1 MNTRPLAKILVERPR
16 TVILVYTI
24 ITIIVGFQATNIY
37 MESDLSTFLPKDD
50 PTVQLWEKMDDEFQ
64 IGTTIIIYVEADD
77 IRDPEVLKEMD
88 RVTSSPLVNK
98 YENDKGKHDGI
109 FSARSLAQYVKIE
122 NAKSSVPGDFGGE
135 GVYEIPDDPN
145 LISQYMSR
153 LTIQQVKGTLFTNTY
168 DTAVILLQLAEDAD
182 YNTIQSNVEK
192 AIDHRGTFYSKMTV
206 TGTTAMQNA
215 IQKTTMEYFQ
225 IIFVIAIA
233 SVSLVLFIFHRTVKG
248 IIIALFPTAYSIALT
263 FGVLGVIQPQL
274 TILSVSIVALLLGLG
289 VDYSVHMMNRFAEEK
304 HGDMIEKTAFIL
316 SSTGKAIMLSTI
328 TTIIGFGSLMI
339 SSMSPIVLF
348 GFGCAIGIFFAF
360 ISTIL
365 LTPSLSILL
374 QFKKDGV
381 IPKWGK
387 LSSIILS
394 NKSRIIVIAVF
405 FAFMSLIVLPQTETD
420 TNYFDMAPQDIPE
433 LVKLVEY
440 SENFGGANYN
450 AIMIETEPQGLTYP
464 EVIDAIYDMEEKMR
478 EEGIELYSLI
488 DAVKEANDILERNDI
503 INRLS
508 EFAGVDEIIFD
519 RIAQEGLVDE
529 DFSKTLIIVY
539 IPTGLSMQQIEEKVA
554 TVNRIAAETD
564 IPRNGKVSAL
574 TGQDAINVA
583 INRKLTDEQ
592 TRSMIIAILLVLA
605 ALIFIFKSSL
615 YGILT
620 MIPVAFVLMW
630 EPGFLVAFDIPLN
643 VITISIASIMI
654 GIGIDYGV
662 HIMHRV
668 HEEMDHGLA
677 KTDAI
682 KRAIERTGLSL
693 VEAAMTTIAGISSIF
708 FISIPALQEFALV
721 IILMTAFS
729 CIGAALILPVFFD
742 LKIIKKINALYH
754 KA

>member
-1 MNTRPLAKILVERPR
+1 MNTRLLAKILVERPR

-135 GVYEIPDDPN
+135 GVYKIPDDPN

-304 HGDMIEKTAFIL
+304 RGDMIEKTAFIL

-464 EVIDAIYDMEEKMR
+464 EVIDAIYDMEERMR

-519 RIAQEGLVDE
+519 LIAQEGLVDE

-539 IPTGLSMQQIEEKVA
+539 MPTGLSMQQIEEKVA

>member
-1 MNTRPLAKILVERPR
+1 MNTRPLAKLLVKRPR
-16 TVILVYTI
+16 AVIVVYTI
-24 ITIIVGFQATNIY
+24 ITILIGYQATNIY
-37 MESDLSTFLPKDD
+37 MESNLSTFLPADD
-50 PTVQLWEKMDDEFQ
+50 PTVQLWNKMDEEFQ

-88 RVTSSPLVNK
+88 RVASSPLVNK

-109 FSARSLAQYVKIE
+109 FSARSLAQYIKME
-122 NAKSSVPGDFGGE
+122 NAKSPSPGGLGGQ

-153 LTIQQVKGTLFTNTY
+153 LPIQQVKGTLFTNTY

-182 YNTIQSNVEK
+182 YDSIQADVEK
-192 AIDHRGTFYSKMTV
+192 AIDHRGTFYSAMTV
-206 TGTTAMQNA
+206 TGTVAMQNA
-215 IQKTTMEYFQ
+215 IRETTMQYFQ

-233 SVSLVLFIFHRTVKG
+233 FVSVVLFAFHRTVKG
-248 IIIALFPTAYSIALT
+248 IIIALFPTAFAIALT
-263 FGVLGVIQPQL
+263 FGTLGMIEPEL

-289 VDYSVHMMNRFAEEK
+289 VDYSVHMMNRFAEEQ
-304 HGDMIEKTAFIL
+304 HGDMVDKTAFIL
-316 SSTGKAIMLSTI
+316 SSTGKAILLSTI
-328 TTIIGFGSLMI
+328 TTVIGFASLMI

-348 GFGCAIGIFFAF
+348 GFGCAIGILYVFV
-360 ISTIL
+360 STIL

-374 QFKKDGV
+374 RFKKDGTL
-381 IPKWGK
+381 PNWEK
-387 LSSIILS
+387 LSSFILS
-394 NKSRIIVIAVF
+394 NKFRIIIIAVF

-433 LVKLVEY
+433 VVKLVEY
-440 SENFGGANYN
+440 SEKFGGANYN
-450 AIMIETEPQGLTYP
+450 ALMVETEPQGLTYP
-464 EVIDAIYDMEEKMR
+464 DVIDAIYQMEERMR
-478 EEGIELYSLI
+478 DEGIELYSLI
-488 DAVKEANDILERNDI
+488 DGVKEANDILERNEI

-529 DFSKTLIIVY
+529 DFSKTLIVVY
-539 IPTGLSMQQIEEKVA
+539 IPTGLSMQQIEEKVS
-554 TVNRIAAETD
+554 TVNRISAETD
-564 IPRNGKVSAL
+564 IPRNGKVSSL

-605 ALIFIFKSSL
+605 ALIFIFSSSL
-615 YGILT
+615 YGFLT

-630 EPGFLVAFDIPLN
+630 EPGFLVALDIPLN

-668 HEEMDHGLA
+668 HEERDHGLS
-677 KTDAI
+677 KKDAI
-682 KRAIERTGLSL
+682 QRAIERTGLSL
-693 VEAAMTTIAGISSIF
+693 VEAALTTIAGISSIF
-708 FISIPALQEFALV
+708 FINIPALQEFALV

-729 CIGAALILPVFFD
+729 CIGAALLLPVFFD
-742 LKIIKKINALYH
+742 LKIVKKVEAIYH
-754 KA
+754 KG

>member
-1 MNTRPLAKILVERPR
+1 MNTRPLAKILVQRPR

-24 ITIIVGFQATNIY
+24 ITILIGYQATNIY
-37 MESDLSTFLPKDD
+37 MESDLSTFLPEDD
-50 PTVQLWEKMDDEFQ
+50 PTVQLWNRMDEEFQ

-109 FSARSLAQYVKIE
+109 FSAKSLAQYIKLE
-122 NAKSSVPGDFGGE
+122 NAKSNVPGELGGK
-135 GVYEIPDDPN
+135 GIYEIPDDPN
-145 LISQYMSR
+145 LIAQYMSR

-182 YNTIQSNVEK
+182 YNRIQSNVEK
-192 AIDHRGTFYSKMTV
+192 AIDHRGTFYSEMTV
-206 TGTTAMQNA
+206 TGTVAMQNA
-215 IQKTTMEYFQ
+215 IRQTTMEYFQ

-233 SVSLVLFIFHRTVKG
+233 FVSLVLFIFHRTVKG
-248 IIIALFPTAYSIALT
+248 IIIALFPTAFAIALT
-263 FGVLGVIQPQL
+263 FGTLGMIQPEL

-304 HGDMIEKTAFIL
+304 HGDMVDKTAFIL

-328 TTIIGFGSLMI
+328 TTVIGFASLMI

-348 GFGCAIGIFFAF
+348 GFGCAIGILYVF

-374 QFKKDGV
+374 RFKKDG
-381 IPKWGK
+381 ILPNWEK
-387 LSSIILS
+387 LSHFILS
-394 NKSRIIVIAVF
+394 NKSRIVVIAVF
-405 FAFMSLIVLPQTETD
+405 FAFMSLIVIPQTETD
-420 TNYFDMAPQDIPE
+420 TNYFDMAPQNIPE
-433 LVKLVEY
+433 VVKLVEY

-464 EVIDAIYDMEEKMR
+464 EVIDAIYEMEERMR
-478 EEGIELYSLI
+478 DEGIELYSLI
-488 DAVKEANDILERNDI
+488 DAVKEANDILERNNI
-503 INRLS
+503 INSLS
-508 EFAGVDEIIFD
+508 EYAGVDEIIFD

-539 IPTGLSMQQIEEKVA
+539 IPTGLSMQQIEDKVA

-564 IPRNGKVSAL
+564 IPRNGKVSPL

-605 ALIFIFKSSL
+605 ALIFIFSSSL
-615 YGILT
+615 YGFLT

-630 EPGFLVAFDIPLN
+630 EPGFLVAFNIPFN

-668 HEEMDHGLA
+668 HEEVEHGLE
-677 KTDAI
+677 KRDAI

-693 VEAAMTTIAGISSIF
+693 VEAALTTIAGISSIF

-729 CIGAALILPVFFD
+729 CIGAAFLLPVFFD
-742 LKIIKKINALYH
+742 LKIVKKIEAIHH